1 MKKGLMRRDRA
12 NPPKAKVMKENQNLR
27 VKLLG
32 CQLQLEKLN
41 RAWEKK
47 FSLLAGIF
55 EVEVENAATIGEL
68 RRWYAGW
75 KARLDAIDPEDPQA
89 EEKMQEIFDEYEL
102 ELQVKVEP
110 DEMAKQED

>member
-1 MKKGLMRRDRA
+1 MKRMMKRERA

-32 CQLQLEKLN
+32 CQLQLERLN

-55 EVEVENAATIGEL
+55 EAEVENAATIGEL
-68 RRWYAGW
+68 RRWYSEW
-75 KARLDAIDPEDPQA
+75 KARLDAIDPDDPQA
-89 EEKMQEIFDEYEL
+89 EEKMQEIFDEYEI
-102 ELQVKVEP
+102 ELQVKVDP
-110 DEMAKQED
+110 DDMARQEE